1 LEITKRRTL
10 MDFIKDFLTE
20 HALTVVVSVVGIF
33 AARYVSKLIGII
45 EEKFSIDIDDR
56 AEQFIQDLVKKSIRI
71 VYQTFV
77 KEKKKEGDWNAVSKK
92 EALMTAFDLIQTEV
106 RRKGL
111 EYHIKDRNLI
121 NDIEGAVLEEKNANK
136 KGDK

>member
-1 LEITKRRTL
+1 
-10 MDFIKDFLTE
+10 MDFIKEFLTQ
-20 HALTVVVSVVGIF
+20 HALTVVVSIVGIF
-33 AARYVSKLIGII
+33 AARYVGKLINII

-56 AEQFIQDLVKKSIRI
+56 AEQFIQDLVNKSIRI

-77 KEKKKEGDWNAVSKK
+77 KEKKKAGDWNSVSKK
-92 EALMTAFDLIQTEV
+92 EALMQAFDLIQTEV

-111 EYHIKDRNLI
+111 EYHVKDRNFI
-121 NDIEGAVLEEKNANK
+121 NDIEGALVKEKNENK

>member
-1 LEITKRRTL
+1 
-10 MDFIKDFLTE
+10 MDFIKEFLTQ
-20 HALTVVVSVVGIF
+20 HALTVVVSIVGIF

-56 AEQFIQDLVKKSIRI
+56 AERFIQDLVKKSIRI

-77 KEKKKEGDWNAVSKK
+77 KEKKREGEWNYASKK
-92 EALMTAFDLIQTEV
+92 EALMEAFHLIQNEV

-111 EYHIKDRNLI
+111 EYHVQDRNLI
-121 NDIEGAVLEEKNANK
+121 NDIEGAILEEKNANK